1 MAVWL
6 ATQLACLYGGVHV
19 ACVCMPITY
28 ALRAHDASCVHAQTF
43 LMQPAAGLPQGNP
56 ELEAVWKLLQFSWHR
71 HYQGL
76 WQALQGYPWS
86 PQLQPLVESLTI
98 KTREHLMDLI
108 STAYA
113 TVTPSKVAMLC
124 GLTEAEALS
133 GGWVPALGIEHP
145 CSVGQPVRAEL
156 LEFTTCIGWRS
167 LPPPLFFFAACQ
179 AQGWPYDAG
188 TGMLQV
194 SPKAAAKPKQEGHAN
209 LQHMAEYMG
218 QLES

>member
-1 MAVWL
+1 
-6 ATQLACLYGGVHV
+6 
-19 ACVCMPITY
+19 
-28 ALRAHDASCVHAQTF
+28 
-43 LMQPAAGLPQGNP
+43 MQPAAGLPQGNP

-133 GGWVPALGIEHP
+133 GGWVLPRGVEHSHVKQLGPHD
-145 CSVGQPVRAEL
+145 SQRL
-156 LEFTTCIGWRS
+156 D
-167 LPPPLFFFAACQ
+167 Q
-179 AQGWPYDAG
+179 WPGSEDLSSCRHG
-188 TGMLQV
+188 IV
-194 SPKAAAKPKQEGHAN
+194 SPTPGWEV
-209 LQHMAEYMG
+209 
-218 QLES
+218 